1 MTTPSEQDIKDLEDR
16 LAHATRQI
24 DLDALDHL
32 YADDIIFTGVTGA
45 ICGKSEIMDEAR
57 RGAAEH
63 KAAAQT
69 KHFVASY
76 DKSDIKI
83 ISRPDTAVTN
93 YKFVV
98 TIEHDGA
105 QTKHAYRTTNVWMK
119 RGARWQVVVGHT
131 SAAPAS

>member
-1 MTTPSEQDIKDLEDR
+1 MTAPSEQDIRDLEDR
-16 LAHATRQI
+16 LTHATRQI

-45 ICGKSEIMDEAR
+45 LCGKSDLMNEAR

-63 KAAAQT
+63 RTAAQT

-76 DKSDIKI
+76 DKSDVKV
-83 ISRPDTAVTN
+83 ISRPETAVTN
-93 YKFVV
+93 YRFVV
-98 TIEHDGA
+98 TVEHEGT

-119 RGARWQVVVGHT
+119 RGARWQVVAGHT
-131 SAAPAS
+131 STATA

>member
-1 MTTPSEQDIKDLEDR
+1 MTAPSEQDIRDLENA

-32 YADDIIFTGVTGA
+32 YADDILFTGVTGA
-45 ICGKSEIMDEAR
+45 LCGKSQLMDEAR
-57 RGAAEH
+57 RGAAERR
-63 KAAAQT
+63 AAAET

-76 DKSDIKI
+76 DKSDVKV

-93 YKFVV
+93 YRFVV

-105 QTKHAYRTTNVWMK
+105 RTQHAYRTTNVWMK
-119 RGARWQVVVGHT
+119 RGARWQVVAGHT
-131 SAAPAS
+131 SAAPVS